1 MKRLLI
7 ISALAVCLVA
17 ASCYAQMGPGM
28 MGGSQQ
34 SPKQQYQWGQ
44 GYGMGPGMM
53 GGYGMHPGMMGGYG
67 MGPGM
72 MGGYG
77 MGPGMMGGYGM
88 GPGMMYGYQPEMQEF
103 FDDTV
108 ELRKKIHMK
117 NFEYFEATRNPKTT
131 REKLMSLQK
140 EMQDLVLE
148 LQGKAPKGLF
158 YGR

>member
-1 MKRLLI
+1 
-7 ISALAVCLVA
+7 
-17 ASCYAQMGPGM
+17 MGPGM

-53 GGYGMHPGMMGGYG
+53 GGYGMGPGMMGGYGMHPGMMGGYGMGPGMMGGYG

-108 ELRKKIHMK
+108 ELRKKMHMK